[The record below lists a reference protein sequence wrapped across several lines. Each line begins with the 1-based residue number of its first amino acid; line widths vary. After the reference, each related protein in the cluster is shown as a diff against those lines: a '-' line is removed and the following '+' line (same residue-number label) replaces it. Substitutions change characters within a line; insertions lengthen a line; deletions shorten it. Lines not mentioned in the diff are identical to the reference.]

1 MLDKGQSLFSVLG
14 TESRASCILGKY
26 FITQLY
32 TRLKANLLKKKKKDI
47 FIKSLDDR
55 NLERLHAEAEA
66 KRTSGG

>member
-1 MLDKGQSLFSVLG
+1 MHSRQVLYYSAIHQAEGQP
-14 TESRASCILGKY
+14 
-26 FITQLY
+26 
-32 TRLKANLLKKKKKDI
+32 LKKKKKDI